1 MDRAVK
7 FTVTSWYLDR
17 GLPPGETGR
26 SKSNSS
32 SPMNDTPTAAN
43 KVKQIFNT
51 FITEGNTF
59 YTYYIYIY
67 SIQYLIWL
75 SQNSGIYPRLFQEV
89 CGFMYVCEVG
99 TVGKISDCQPEGPT
113 FNPQP
118 SRVLDFG

>member
-1 MDRAVK
+1 MDRAIK

-59 YTYYIYIY
+59 YMYYIYIVFNI
-67 SIQYLIWL
+67 S
-75 SQNSGIYPRLFQEV
+75 SGSHK
-89 CGFMYVCEVG
+89 
-99 TVGKISDCQPEGPT
+99 TVGFT
-113 FNPQP
+113 
-118 SRVLDFG
+118 LDYFKKCVGSCMCVGIA